1 MPLAYL
7 FSIAA
12 LAIAVAVFALQNA
25 DRVTISFLAWKIEG
39 APLAA
44 VILVS
49 GAVGALLVSLVGSLQ
64 RWKLRS
70 QIRQLESR
78 LKASEPPNPMA

>member
-12 LAIAVAVFALQNA
+12 LASAVAVFALQNA

-39 APLAA
+39 APLAG

-64 RWKLRS
+64 RWKLRA

-78 LKASEPPNPMA
+78 LKASDPPNPTA